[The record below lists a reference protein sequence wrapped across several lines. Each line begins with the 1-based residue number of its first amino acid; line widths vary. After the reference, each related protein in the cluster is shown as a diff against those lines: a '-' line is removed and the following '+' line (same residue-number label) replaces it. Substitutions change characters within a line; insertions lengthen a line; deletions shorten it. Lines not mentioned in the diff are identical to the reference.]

1 MSLLEQIDGCL
12 KGIFGPKQNWCLFLH
27 QNFATAKQLKLLAL
41 KSKVK
46 SKVLA
51 TVEVRN

>member
-27 QNFATAKQLKLLAL
+27 QNFATAKPLKLLVP
-41 KSKVK
+41 KSEAK
-46 SKVLA
+46 SMVFV